1 MSYAISKQEN
11 QDIYILHTYPFK
23 ETSLIAELFSEKYG
37 RIPVIAKGARRPRSS
52 LRGMLQSFQ
61 LLQATWS
68 GRGEIKTLHNIEWCD
83 KFLKVDGNALICGFY
98 INELIMRLLPRED
111 THKKLF
117 EFYHHTMKV
126 LADGDNLEVALR
138 RFELKLLQELGYEVP
153 LNKDENGEPVISNKL
168 YIYEVEYGPSL
179 VGKTS
184 NGIKIFGQTL
194 LDMAQDVYKEDNTQL
209 QSKQLMRYL
218 ISHYL
223 GDKPLNSR
231 QLFKN
236 LQGN

>member
-1 MSYAISKQEN
+1 MSSTISKQEN

-23 ETSLIAELFSEKYG
+23 ETSLIAELFSKNHG
-37 RIPVIAKGARRPRSS
+37 RIPVVAKGARRPRSS

-83 KFLKVDGNALICGFY
+83 KFLQVDGNALICGFY

-111 THKKLF
+111 SYKKLF
-117 EFYHHTMKV
+117 DFYHHTMKV
-126 LADGDNLEVALR
+126 LGDGVSLEVTLR
-138 RFELKLLQELGYEVP
+138 KFELRLLQELGYEVP
-153 LNKDENGEPVISNKL
+153 LKNDENGELIIAEKF
-168 YIYEVEYGPSL
+168 YIYEAEYGASEI
-179 VGKTS
+179 S
-184 NGIKIFGQTL
+184 NTNNGVKILGQTL
-194 LDMAQDVYKEDNTQL
+194 LDMAQDEYKEDNTQL

-218 ISHYL
+218 ISYYL
-223 GDKPLNSR
+223 GDKPLNSKK
-231 QLFKN
+231 LFTN